1 MRTVDVRTLVLV
13 ASVAAGATAL
23 LFLIIGRPQR
33 RVAPELSLWAAAFA
47 SNAVGLTLIYL
58 RGRIPAVVS
67 FSVANLM
74 ILAAAQLLLVGLDA
88 FVGRPRLRHHVAYFG
103 AAVVA
108 LLVARRGAY
117 EVFAGT
123 LSVVLFVPSVALCAR
138 LVWMPRPGMRAERA
152 VLVALFALEAVLLAV
167 RGIGAALGH
176 RQATLFVPTPPTILL
191 YFGVILAPMLVGP
204 ALLALI
210 GRREQL
216 AKEQVIGELTTALAE
231 VRTLRG
237 LLPICAGC
245 KQIRDD
251 AGGWSSVE
259 TYVARHSDAEFTHGI
274 CPTCAARLYPDDGD
288 GGGAA
293 A

>member
-13 ASVAAGATAL
+13 ASVAAGATAV

-88 FVGRPRLRHHVAYFG
+88 FAGRPRLRHHAAYFG
-103 AAVVA
+103 AAAVA

-117 EVFAGT
+117 ELFAGT
-123 LSVVLFVPSVALCAR
+123 LSVVLFVPSVALCVR

-152 VLVALFALEAVLLAV
+152 VLMVLFALEAVLLAV

-204 ALLALI
+204 ALLALV

-245 KQIRDD
+245 KQIRDGD
-251 AGGWSSVE
+251 GAWTSVE
-259 TYVARHSDAEFTHGI
+259 AYVARHSDAEFTHGI
-274 CPTCAARLYPDDGD
+274 CPTCAARLYPEDGD